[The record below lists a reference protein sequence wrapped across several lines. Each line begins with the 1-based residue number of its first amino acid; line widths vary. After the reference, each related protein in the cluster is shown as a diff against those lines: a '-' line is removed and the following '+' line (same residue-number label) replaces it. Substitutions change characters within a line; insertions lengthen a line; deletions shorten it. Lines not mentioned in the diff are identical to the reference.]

1 MTIFAQQ
8 AKSQNLINIHM
19 KNYDEKFVFEK
30 TDFDYVNPNALVVIV
45 GITPGNSQLK
55 DSREGKSLEEIKRE
69 NAFAGNMRPNLVSML
84 DSIGINRMLGIE
96 SCRSLWGEDFSKVE
110 MTSLLKDATY
120 EIKKDGTKMMFR
132 DTSKIAK
139 SPKLTQLYERGFI
152 EDCHHYSKAK
162 IFVACGKS
170 VYDRLTELQSKGI
183 ITAPIVGIA
192 HPSGA
197 NAGRISAYLGKKA
210 PKDASEVWC
219 QTHAEEARDIIS
231 EVKS

>member
-1 MTIFAQQ
+1 
-8 AKSQNLINIHM
+8 M
-19 KNYDEKFVFEK
+19 KNFDEKFVFEK
-30 TDFDYVNPNALVVIV
+30 TDFDYVNPNAQVIIV

-69 NAFAGNMRPNLVSML
+69 NAFAGKMRPNLIAML
-84 DSIGINRMLGIE
+84 DSIGINQMLGIE
-96 SCRSLWGEDFSKVE
+96 SCRSLWAEDFSKVE

-120 EIKKDGTKMMFR
+120 EIKKDGSTEMFK

-139 SPKLTQLYERGFI
+139 SPKLTQLYESGFI
-152 EDCHHYSKAK
+152 TDCHHYSKAK

-170 VYDRLTELQSKGI
+170 VYDRLIELQAKGI
-183 ITAPIVGIA
+183 ITVPIVCIA

-197 NAGRISAYLGKKA
+197 NAGRISSYLGKKT

-219 QTHAEEARDIIS
+219 QTRAEEARNIIG
-231 EVKS
+231 KS

>member
-1 MTIFAQQ
+1 
-8 AKSQNLINIHM
+8 M
-19 KNYDEKFVFEK
+19 KNFDEKFVFEK
-30 TDFDYVNPNALVVIV
+30 TDFDYVNPNAQVIIV

-69 NAFAGNMRPNLVSML
+69 CAFAGKMRPNLIAML
-84 DSIGINRMLGIE
+84 DSIGINQMLGIE

-110 MTSLLKDATY
+110 MTSLLKDATF
-120 EIKKDGTKMMFR
+120 EIKKDGSKEMFK

-152 EDCHHYSKAK
+152 EDCHHYSRAK

-170 VYDRLTELQSKGI
+170 VYDRLIELQAKGI

-197 NAGRISAYLGKKA
+197 NAGRISSYLGKKT
-210 PKDASEVWC
+210 PKDASEAWC
-219 QTHAEEARDIIS
+219 QTRAEEARNI
-231 EVKS
+231 VAGTHTHK